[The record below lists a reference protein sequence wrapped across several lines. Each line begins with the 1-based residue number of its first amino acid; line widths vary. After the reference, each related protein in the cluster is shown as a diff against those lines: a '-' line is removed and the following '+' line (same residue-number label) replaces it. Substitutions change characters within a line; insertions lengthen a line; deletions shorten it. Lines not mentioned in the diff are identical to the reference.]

1 MAAAAAA
8 AAGAAG
14 AEEEADPQQRVIKL
28 YEPTYRMKPEEHEK
42 YNIAAF
48 ITYILPR
55 SHHSN

>member
-1 MAAAAAA
+1 MAAAATA

-14 AEEEADPQQRVIKL
+14 EGEEDPQQRVIKL

-55 SHHSN
+55 SHHSS

>member
-14 AEEEADPQQRVIKL
+14 EAEEDPQQRVIKL

-42 YNIAAF
+42 
-48 ITYILPR
+48 
-55 SHHSN
+55 